1 MAWRWIGVV
10 ACAAMAAAANAAV
23 LCTSGSGSGTV
34 RVREMCRPRE
44 TQLDPVALGL
54 QGPKG
59 DKGDPGL
66 QGPPGPGAV
75 VRDANGAFVG
85 SVENIYPRFDPN
97 NVNYGGD
104 EPSVRVLREVGN
116 RTLAF
121 LVSVD
126 TRPGLAGFVQWGNQE
141 LLYETGDCSGPA
153 FLSTT
158 YAVGLD
164 VPIFTNFAPPVPL
177 VAVQG
182 THGVFQISAT
192 PGPAPSTRKVFFFDQ
207 ASCEHV
213 GGAFTP
219 PDECCQPVQPGNYS
233 SDKLARAMTLDLA
246 PLGLVPP
253 FHVEGP

>member
-1 MAWRWIGVV
+1 MVRMVLVGTVLAV
-10 ACAAMAAAANAAV
+10 ATVSGAAV
-23 LCTSGSGSGTV
+23 LCTGRSGTGAM
-34 RVREMCRPRE
+34 RVRAACRTNE
-44 TQLDPVALGL
+44 VQFDPVALGL

-104 EPSVRVLREVGN
+104 EPSVRVLREVGG
-116 RTLAF
+116 RTVAF

-126 TRPGLAGFVQWGNQE
+126 TRPGVAGFVQWGDQE
-141 LLYETGDCSGPA
+141 LLYETSDCSGPA
-153 FLSTT
+153 FLSKT
-158 YAVGLD
+158 YTVGLD

-182 THGVFQISAT
+182 THGVYQV
-192 PGPAPSTRKVFFFDQ
+192 GPAPGPVSSSRKVFFYDQ
-207 ASCEHV
+207 ATCGQV
-213 GGAFTP
+213 GGVFTP
-219 PDECCQPVQPGNYS
+219 PDECCQPFRDSS
-233 SDKLARAMTLDLA
+233 SDGLAEAATIDLA